1 MSEFLFLENDWLY
14 KKYRYLEFVRSEKWF
29 TFKTALNLLLQ
40 RNGKLIVETGTMRL
54 HDDPGGGSTLLFG
67 AFCARYG
74 MRLITVDINPLNLKV
89 AMDETKEFSYCT
101 TYVHSDSVEFLKKY
115 AKDVQYFGKYVG
127 GMFNERIDLLYLD
140 SLDCPVEG
148 DATEAQVH
156 NLNEFK
162 AAEPKMPIGSLLLMD
177 DNNFPNGGKPKL
189 TKAFL
194 VETQS
199 PVAHSDGYSRWHC
212 ILDWGQS
219 LWERVA

>member
-67 AFCARYG
+67 AFCQRYG
-74 MRLITVDINPLNLKV
+74 MRLITVDINALNLKV
-89 AMDETKEFSYCT
+89 AMDETRQFRKYI
-101 TYVHSDSVEFLKKY
+101 TYVHSDSVEFLKRFDGY
-115 AKDVQYFGKYVG
+115 
-127 GMFNERIDLLYLD
+127 IDLLYLD
-140 SLDCPVEG
+140 SLDCPAEG
-148 DATEAQVH
+148 DATEAQIH

-162 AAEPKMPIGSLLLMD
+162 AAEPKMSIGSLLLID
-177 DNNFPNGGKPKL
+177 DNNFPNGGKSRL
-189 TKAFL
+189 TKSYL
-194 VETQS
+194 LESQS
-199 PVAHSDGYSRWHC
+199 PVACFMRWYC

>member
-89 AMDETKEFSYCT
+89 AIDETKEFSQHISFY
-101 TYVHSDSVEFLKKY
+101 YSDSVDFLKK
-115 AKDVQYFGKYVG
+115 
-127 GMFNERIDLLYLD
+127 FNRRIDLLYLD